1 VRAPPG
7 DGSSHTLAPDTYV
20 TASDGGGHQCEE
32 APDQRPTPLV
42 ASPHRTLEQGI
53 ANATGTVVARVQ
65 HSTQIGGG
73 RKKGEKRCLVD
84 CMKILLFGL
93 FALALITTAMITHP
107 MSAGT
112 ALVTVQTLP
121 TLPDWRAP

>member
-1 VRAPPG
+1 MRRRPWLRACN
-7 DGSSHTLAPDTYV
+7 TLRKSGA
-20 TASDGGGHQCEE
+20 
-32 APDQRPTPLV
+32 V
-42 ASPHRTLEQGI
+42 A
-53 ANATGTVVARVQ
+53 
-65 HSTQIGGG
+65 
-73 RKKGEKRCLVD
+73 KKGEMRGLVD

>member
-1 VRAPPG
+1 
-7 DGSSHTLAPDTYV
+7 
-20 TASDGGGHQCEE
+20 
-32 APDQRPTPLV
+32 
-42 ASPHRTLEQGI
+42 
-53 ANATGTVVARVQ
+53 VQ

-73 RKKGEKRCLVD
+73 RKKGGMRGLVD
-84 CMKILLFGL
+84 CMKILFFGL

-121 TLPDWRAP
+121 TLPNWRAP

>member
-1 VRAPPG
+1 M
-7 DGSSHTLAPDTYV
+7 
-20 TASDGGGHQCEE
+20 
-32 APDQRPTPLV
+32 
-42 ASPHRTLEQGI
+42 
-53 ANATGTVVARVQ
+53 VARVQ

-107 MSAGT
+107 MWAGT
-112 ALVTVQTLP
+112 VALVTVQTLP
-121 TLPDWRAP
+121 TPPDWRAP